1 MKTLSQVVY
10 GIADSADKVAVYNA
24 LKGIYDRLSSVCL
37 STAGLAIKT
46 GSSLLVS
53 VKTACKVLADGKL
66 VTVGTQDCAVLAGTI
81 TATYYNVFCF
91 FCDSA
96 GTLTTAMGTEAAT
109 LAAVKFPPIPEKKA
123 MVGFITILAGDSNAF
138 IGNDATSGVLDS
150 TTYAKTITYTNT
162 PFPFDSTATI

>member
-1 MKTLSQVVY
+1 MQKLSNVVY
-10 GIADSADKVAVYNA
+10 GIADNADKVAVYNA
-24 LKGIYDRLSSVCL
+24 LKGIYDRFSSCCL

-46 GSSLLVS
+46 GGSLLVS

-81 TATYYNVFCF
+81 NIAKYNVFCF

-96 GTLTTAMGTEAAT
+96 GTLTTAMGTEAT
-109 LAAVKFPPIPEKKA
+109 LLSDVKFPPIPEKKA
-123 MVGFITILAGDSNAF
+123 MIGFITILGGDANAF